1 MSEEAAASETNETNE
16 TPPAPAPHVDEPLP
30 ELLPVLP
37 LRNTVLFPTLVAP
50 MVATTERAKRLVD
63 DALNSDRL
71 IVTVAAR
78 DPEKTEPGPD
88 DLYSVGTA
96 VRVLRM
102 AKGDDG
108 AQRLWVQ
115 GLRRV
120 AIESYVETAP
130 YLRARVRPLEETQ
143 LAGLELE
150 ALHRNVSRQFAVI
163 AEGSQNVSEP
173 VLTMVAQLSD
183 SSALADVV
191 ASNLGLSVDARQ
203 ELLQQTDV
211 QKRLERLSEHLAREQ
226 EVRSLE
232 QEIRSQ
238 VQEELSR
245 SQKEYVLR
253 EQARAI
259 RRQLGEYESP
269 SDQVDDLRKRI
280 EDAHPP
286 EAVMAV
292 AERELQRLAAQPP
305 GAMEGGT
312 IRTYLE
318 WIADLPWSKS
328 TEDELDVAHARK
340 ILNEDHYD
348 IEKVKERILEFIA
361 VLKLKRDLRGPIL
374 CFVGPPGTGKTSL
387 GRSIARALG
396 RKYARLSLGGV
407 RDEAEIRGHRRTYV
421 GSLPGRIL
429 QTLRRVGT
437 NNPVFILDEIDKL
450 GSDFRGDPSS
460 AMLEVLDPEQN
471 STFSDH
477 YLEVPFDL
485 SKVLFIATANLLEN
499 VPPALRDR
507 MEVIELPGYT
517 AEDKLEIAKRHLL
530 PRQLA
535 EHGLTTIA
543 PEVSDDA
550 IRAVIHNYTRE
561 AGLRN
566 LERELGKIARKLAR
580 RAVEGDG
587 AKTRVDAS
595 DLHALLGAAHFEPEV
610 AGRLQ
615 IPGVSVGLAVTEAG
629 GEILFIEA
637 TRMRGKGEVKIT
649 GSIRDVMRESAQT
662 AVSLVR
668 THAGQLGLDPKLFT
682 ESDIHIHIPA
692 GAIPKDGPSAGIAIV
707 TALLSLL
714 LDKPV
719 PPDLAMTGEITLRGK
734 VLPVGGIKEKIL
746 AARRAGVTHV
756 LIPSANEKDLAEIPA
771 ERISN
776 LKVEPVERI
785 EQVARIAFGRDV
797 LA

>member
-1 MSEEAAASETNETNE
+1 
-16 TPPAPAPHVDEPLP
+16 P
-30 ELLPVLP
+30 
-37 LRNTVLFPTLVAP
+37 
-50 MVATTERAKRLVD
+50 
-63 DALNSDRL
+63 
-71 IVTVAAR
+71 
-78 DPEKTEPGPD
+78 
-88 DLYSVGTA
+88 
-96 VRVLRM
+96 
-102 AKGDDG
+102 
-108 AQRLWVQ
+108 
-115 GLRRV
+115 
-120 AIESYVETAP
+120 
-130 YLRARVRPLEETQ
+130 
-143 LAGLELE
+143 
-150 ALHRNVSRQFAVI
+150 
-163 AEGSQNVSEP
+163 
-173 VLTMVAQLSD
+173 
-183 SSALADVV
+183 
-191 ASNLGLSVDARQ
+191 
-203 ELLQQTDV
+203 
-211 QKRLERLSEHLAREQ
+211 
-226 EVRSLE
+226 
-232 QEIRSQ
+232 
-238 VQEELSR
+238 
-245 SQKEYVLR
+245 
-253 EQARAI
+253 
-259 RRQLGEYESP
+259 
-269 SDQVDDLRKRI
+269 
-280 EDAHPP
+280 
-286 EAVMAV
+286 VMAV
-292 AERELQRLAAQPP
+292 AEHELQRLAAQPP
-305 GAMEGGT
+305 GAMEAGT

-328 TEDELDVAHARK
+328 TEDALDVAHARK

-429 QTLRRVGT
+429 QTLRRAGT

-450 GSDFRGDPSS
+450 GADFRGDPSS
-460 AMLEVLDPEQN
+460 ALLEVLDPEQN

-485 SKVLFIATANLLEN
+485 SKVMFIATANLLEN
-499 VPPALRDR
+499 IPPALRDR

-517 AEDKLEIAKRHLL
+517 EEDKLEIARRHLW
-530 PRQLA
+530 PRQLG
-535 EHGLTTIA
+535 EHGLAERA
-543 PEVSDDA
+543 PEVSDEA
-550 IRAVIHNYTRE
+550 IRAVIRNYTRE

-566 LERELGKIARKLAR
+566 LERELGKVARKLAR
-580 RAVEGDG
+580 RTVEGDG
-587 AKTRVDAS
+587 EAKRIDAG
-595 DLHALLGAAHFEPEV
+595 DLPGLLGPVHFEPEV
-610 AGRLQ
+610 AGRVQ

-637 TRMRGKGEVKIT
+637 TRMRGKGELKIT

-668 THAGQLGLDPKLFT
+668 THARQLGLDPKLFS
-682 ESDIHIHIPA
+682 ESDLHIHIPA

-756 LIPSANEKDLAEIPA
+756 LIPAANEKDLAEIPA

-776 LKVEPVERI
+776 LKIEPVERI
-785 EQVARIAFGRDV
+785 EQVAQIAFGRDV